1 MSETK
6 INLQTLV
13 GNLCEIKTEQNDLL
27 MVARV
32 ASVDPEDDT
41 RITIVSAQED
51 ERLPLMAYHTPV
63 KIVSFANKQSFLL
76 LRGYV
81 YISTSSLLTLV
92 DVKTAQD
99 HERRRYFRLNANI
112 TAHAVL
118 QRELLAGEDTEE
130 ETLVLTLHDI
140 SLGGARIGSSRALK
154 PGEHLLISFEL
165 LDKKM
170 EFCCRVCREIPT
182 RRTTSN
188 QRQYGCEFI
197 NFSTRQID
205 QLCNIL
211 FKMQR
216 IEIRNRKKTRY
227 S

>member
-1 MSETK
+1 M
-6 INLQTLV
+6 
-13 GNLCEIKTEQNDLL
+13 
-27 MVARV
+27 
-32 ASVDPEDDT
+32 
-41 RITIVSAQED
+41 
-51 ERLPLMAYHTPV
+51 
-63 KIVSFANKQSFLL
+63 
-76 LRGYV
+76 
-81 YISTSSLLTLV
+81 
-92 DVKTAQD
+92 
-99 HERRRYFRLNANI
+99 
-112 TAHAVL
+112 